1 MYTRTGAARTQQWQ
15 SMRQRS
21 SDGPTS
27 RAMHQQAHKDGKPSA
42 VRQKEKLAAAA
53 ALKQGKSGK
62 LLRRLAIKTA
72 SPDCS
77 EPEPE
82 EQRRQRRLAKRLC
95 TAARTGDT
103 PALETLLDAGAPI
116 DAAGWGGNNALMV
129 AAWSDRAD
137 CVAALVERGANID
150 VREEDFG
157 FTPLIL
163 AAQ

>member
-1 MYTRTGAARTQQWQ
+1 MPNAAPSSLPAVHAASSWTVRRPAAR
-15 SMRQRS
+15 
-21 SDGPTS
+21 
-27 RAMHQQAHKDGKPSA
+27 RAAP
-42 VRQKEKLAAAA
+42 
-53 ALKQGKSGK
+53 
-62 LLRRLAIKTA
+62 
-72 SPDCS
+72 
-77 EPEPE
+77 
-82 EQRRQRRLAKRLC
+82 QRRQRRLAKRLC